1 MYSEGGGGGRWIP
14 VPLTCSGK
22 RLDFQPFYRDGKKR
36 YNLPGGDLSWFFGQ
50 IAENKSGE
58 CDEGYSTSYRKEPD
72 SWPEG
77 PAREVSRER
86 KDNPQ

>member
-1 MYSEGGGGGRWIP
+1 MGRWIP

-22 RLDFQPFYRDGKKR
+22 RLDFQPFYRDGKRR

-58 CDEGYSTSYRKEPD
+58 CDEGYSAPCRKEPG
-72 SWPEG
+72 SWSEG
-77 PAREVSRER
+77 PPREPCREE